1 MNNYDSKK
9 VSLIIDGTFIT
20 GFHDGTFI
28 TAKKNNDNFM
38 EHVGAKGDVTLSENA
53 DGSGTITFTLKQNS
67 TSLSFIQRLSKQ
79 KRAYSAQVI
88 DANDGSFKAGG
99 NEARIRRTPGRE
111 FGSEV
116 AGVEVQVYV
125 ADYDAKSA

>member
-1 MNNYDSKK
+1 MSNYDSKN
-9 VSLIIDGTFIT
+9 VSVIIDGHFVT
-20 GFHDGTFI
+20 GFHDGTFVSVE
-28 TAKKNNDNFM
+28 KNNDNFT
-38 EHVGAKGDVTLSENA
+38 EHVGAQGDVTFSENA
-53 DGSGTITFTLKQNS
+53 DGSGTITFTVKQTS
-67 TSLSFIQRLSKQ
+67 TSLPYLQKLSKR
-79 KRAYSAQVI
+79 KDTYSARVI

-125 ADYDAKSA
+125 ADYDAK